1 LKLRQFVGFAMA
13 AHLEDPFAC
22 DGAPAREIAP
32 HHLRLGM
39 LGALGVFWVVV
50 AVCLWAIL

>member
-1 LKLRQFVGFAMA
+1 VDFAMA
-13 AHLEDPFAC
+13 THLEDPLAL
-22 DGAPAREIAP
+22 GARGREIPA
-32 HHLRLGM
+32 HRLRLGM